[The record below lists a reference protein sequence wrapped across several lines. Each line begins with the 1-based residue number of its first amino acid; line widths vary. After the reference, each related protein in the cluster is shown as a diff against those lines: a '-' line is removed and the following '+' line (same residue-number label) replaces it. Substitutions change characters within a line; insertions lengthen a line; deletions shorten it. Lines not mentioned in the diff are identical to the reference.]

1 MNDDTSCAKARTSI
15 TIDPALLARVDTLA
29 SIEGVSRSF
38 VMELAARTFLAN
50 YRLAQAREAFAYQQ
64 SWLNKS
70 VLERTEREAA
80 AASESLWSHFARSKH
95 QQNSPEQSLS
105 PAAANSGAASGWSS
119 GAASHPHSNSH
130 PASAAGVDD
139 GASLG
144 SPPWGGA
151 SSTSSG
157 DCATVAGGIFG
168 VSVNER

>member
-1 MNDDTSCAKARTSI
+1 
-15 TIDPALLARVDTLA
+15 VDTLA

-50 YRLAQAREAFAYQQ
+50 YRLAQAREAFAYQR
-64 SWLNKS
+64 SWLNRT

-80 AASESLWSHFARSKH
+80 AASESLWSHFSRSRH
-95 QQNSPEQSLS
+95 QQNSPELLS
-105 PAAANSGAASGWSS
+105 APLANRGAASDWSPGVVPHS
-119 GAASHPHSNSH
+119 HSNSH
-130 PASAAGVDD
+130 LPSAAGVDD

-168 VSVNER
+168 VSVK

>member
-1 MNDDTSCAKARTSI
+1 MNDATSCAKARTSI

-38 VMELAARTFLAN
+38 VLELAARTFLAN
-50 YRLAQAREAFAYQQ
+50 YRLVQAREAFAYQQ

-95 QQNSPEQSLS
+95 QQNSPELLS
-105 PAAANSGAASGWSS
+105 APQANSGAASCWSS

-130 PASAAGVDD
+130 LASAADVDD

-157 DCATVAGGIFG
+157 DCATVAGGIFE